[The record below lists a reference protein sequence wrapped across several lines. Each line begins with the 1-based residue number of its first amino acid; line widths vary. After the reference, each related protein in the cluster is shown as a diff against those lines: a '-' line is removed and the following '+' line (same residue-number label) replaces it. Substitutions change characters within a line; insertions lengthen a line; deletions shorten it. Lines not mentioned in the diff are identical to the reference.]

1 MFALLI
7 ATVCGALPPAVPDLH
22 PCTPSAVESRGMAQK
37 PQGQPLKALDAWLKL
52 YRKGKIDYRSK
63 RDIGKKS
70 LAIKYKVR
78 DKGDSGELTY
88 ASDLKVILEA
98 TAALDNENAAR
109 AMADAAS
116 VGLNPKRKFT
126 YAMAPYRVRTL
137 ALETMKMLTSKEAK
151 EALATGARG
160 EWNKGNS
167 SKELRAAALLALGY
181 IRDEAYEPVIEAALA
196 DGSPMVR
203 IHAIDALQMIGDDK
217 ATHALIR
224 VVNGETDDAVLVT
237 AAKALR
243 TIYGKFLRNAE
254 DDLNR
259 EKLKASDDKK
269 PKEGEAGKDDTQ
281 NKDEVTD
288 APARPA
294 PPTARLA
301 VRAAIRALGRTTW
314 RADMVLVRLL
324 DDFRSGEAVP
334 ALIAVL
340 ERFRDNPKDVESGKL
355 SYLLKTRVHDLLV
368 SMTGAVYSADQPD
381 QWRELWDKEKDNIKV
396 AEKREPKAKSGTAAA
411 GFVGIPVEGSRV
423 VFIMDLSGSMDWPM
437 NDGGGK
443 MRRIDYAKRELLKAV
458 EGLSP
463 NAMFNL
469 ITFNGDDKAESW
481 HKKLVEANKRN
492 KASFKKFVEKLKP
505 LGGTNLWSGMESALN
520 IKTLVYGNNYET
532 TVDEIF
538 LLSDGAPSVG
548 DVQDPVEILRLI
560 AEINRF
566 KEVRINAVFI
576 SSETPP
582 QERQRQRQM
591 TLSPAELMRRIAKE
605 NGGKFRDV

>member
-7 ATVCGALPPAVPDLH
+7 ATVCGALPPAESDFRPF
-22 PCTPSAVESRGMAQK
+22 TPSAVESRGLVQK

-52 YRKGKIDYRSK
+52 YRKGKINYRSK

-70 LAIKYKVR
+70 LAVKYKVR
-78 DKGDSGELTY
+78 AKGDPGNLTN
-88 ASDLKVILEA
+88 AGDLKVILEA
-98 TAALDNENAAR
+98 TAALDNAKAAR

-126 YAMAPYRVRTL
+126 YAMAPYRVRSI

-151 EALATGARG
+151 EALAAGARG
-160 EWNKGNS
+160 EWHKGKS
-167 SKELRAAALLALGY
+167 SKEQRSAALLALGY
-181 IRDEAYEPVIEAALA
+181 IKDEAYEPVIEAALA
-196 DGSPMVR
+196 DASPMVR
-203 IHAIDALQMIGDDK
+203 IHAIDALQRIGDEK
-217 ATHALIR
+217 ATRALVR
-224 VVNGETDDAVLVT
+224 VVDGETDDAVLVT

-243 TIYGKFLRNAE
+243 TIYAKFLRDAE

-259 EKLKASDDKK
+259 EKIRASDDKK
-269 PKEGEAGKDDTQ
+269 SKGGEAGEGDADKDDA
-281 NKDEVTD
+281 KE

-301 VRAAIRALGRTTW
+301 VRAAIKALGRTTW

-368 SMTGAVYSADQPD
+368 SMTGAVYSANQPD

-396 AEKREPKAKSGTAAA
+396 AEKRERTTKAGTAAA

-423 VFIMDLSGSMDWPM
+423 VFILDLSGSMDWPM

-443 MRRIDYAKRELLKAV
+443 MRRLDYAKRELLKAID
-458 EGLSP
+458 GLSP

-469 ITFNGDDKAESW
+469 ITFNGSDKADSW
-481 HKKLVEANKRN
+481 RKKLVAASKRN
-492 KASFKKFVEKLKP
+492 KVSFNKFVAKLKP

-520 IKTLVYGNNYET
+520 IKSLVYGNHYET

-576 SSETPP
+576 SSATPDE
-582 QERQRQRQM
+582 ERQRQNRM
-591 TLSPAELMRRIAKE
+591 TLSPAELMRRIAKQ